1 MVFNIAWYE
10 HKAVI
15 VLLALLYLEVQNIHT
30 GPILPA
36 FFTPDIL
43 NVLQVKFHI
52 GTISTVEN
60 DIATLINN

>member
-1 MVFNIAWYE
+1 MVFNIARYE

-43 NVLQVKFHI
+43 NVL
-52 GTISTVEN
+52 
-60 DIATLINN
+60 